1 MLCNRLREWKTA
13 SEIIEQLD
21 SSLSSISVGTLNHL
35 LNFLGTVQV
44 IVCLKKQYSDD
55 CFCICTELRNAYSS
69 NLFTQILENIYETR
83 SKSFTW
89 DWAKRRPAP
98 FPVKRRALGR
108 RRGGPGTRLRRRG
121 TRRRRRRG
129 AQWRGRGRRG
139 RGSARGQG
147 RAASGQRRG
156 TSSRRRGGGREGC
169 TAGTA
174 CRAGE
179 VDDDARRRTRAR
191 DGRGRGRRRTSI

>member
-1 MLCNRLREWKTA
+1 MLMTGA
-13 SEIIEQLD
+13 
-21 SSLSSISVGTLNHL
+21 
-35 LNFLGTVQV
+35 TVQILIFPT
-44 IVCLKKQYSDD
+44 IVMTVFVFNSCYSQ
-55 CFCICTELRNAYSS
+55 CCQQNSS

-139 RGSARGQG
+139 RGSARAGAG
-147 RAASGQRRG
+147 
-156 TSSRRRGGGREGC
+156 RRRGGAGGRARAGATGDASAARPARRAGPGRSTTTRGGARGGG
-169 TAGTA
+169 TAGDGGGGERRSEF
-174 CRAGE
+174 CEVWERRDLWGECSVSAG
-179 VDDDARRRTRAR
+179 
-191 DGRGRGRRRTSI
+191 

>member
-129 AQWRGRGRRG
+129 AQWRGRGR
-139 RGSARGQG
+139 
-147 RAASGQRRG
+147 
-156 TSSRRRGGGREGC
+156 
-169 TAGTA
+169 
-174 CRAGE
+174 
-179 VDDDARRRTRAR
+179 
-191 DGRGRGRRRTSI
+191 

>member
-1 MLCNRLREWKTA
+1 MLPLIHSHGMHIVCSSLMEALNNGSQPERVLQLMKFMKQKQIPLNQKAYFEIIASCSMLREWKTA

-98 FPVKRRALGR
+98 FPA
-108 RRGGPGTRLRRRG
+108 
-121 TRRRRRRG
+121 
-129 AQWRGRGRRG
+129 
-139 RGSARGQG
+139 
-147 RAASGQRRG
+147 
-156 TSSRRRGGGREGC
+156 
-169 TAGTA
+169 
-174 CRAGE
+174 
-179 VDDDARRRTRAR
+179 
-191 DGRGRGRRRTSI
+191 